1 LRDALS
7 VHHRAIRGTKV
18 GYVNLIHHE
27 AHAAVLARN
36 LGIVDDEVGG
46 RHAPD
51 DQRLRVELDAQSRA
65 LARYDRQV
73 MGAPVR
79 SHGTRAG
86 SAGPDENGGAT
97 VRVVVCG
104 QGCGLQPSE
113 VAFYSCGGTLG
124 PTPPEEKTPIPILIA
139 TSA

>member
-1 LRDALS
+1 M
-7 VHHRAIRGTKV
+7 
-18 GYVNLIHHE
+18 
-27 AHAAVLARN
+27 LARN

-51 DQRLRVELDAQSRA
+51 DHGFGAQLDAPSRA
-65 LARYDRQV
+65 LARDDGQV

-79 SHGTRAG
+79 GTRAG
-86 SAGPDENGGAT
+86 SACPDENGGAS

-113 VAFYSCGGTLG
+113 AAFYSCGGTLG
-124 PTPPEEKTPIPILIA
+124 PTPPEEKTPIATLIA